1 MRCRCSLHVLLVL
14 LSFFALTGVA
24 EASSGVLVG
33 NSSIS
38 GSTYSQGTE
47 WAQAFEFTAAAS
59 GPAASASVYVDSG
72 SSATSL
78 VAGLYNT
85 AWGHPSQLLAY
96 GRLSSPKPGAWNTIN
111 LSSSPSVSS
120 SQTYWIAVLATGGA
134 LTLSDSSG
142 SWHCSEYPS
151 QTNLTS
157 LPANW
162 PSGSGSSACSL
173 SAYVSSSAPSSPS
186 SPVSAP
192 SSTSSPAIRGTA
204 QEGDTLTTSN
214 GSWSGSP
221 TSYAYQWEDCNTSGG
236 TCVSISG
243 ATGST
248 YTLAASDV
256 GSTIRSVVM
265 ATNAGGSSSAS
276 SAATSTVSMSGPS
289 NTTAPAVSG
298 QTVQGD
304 TLSTSNGGWS
314 GSPTAYGYQWQDCN
328 SSGGSCVGISGATGS
343 SYTLTS
349 SDVGSTIRSAVTATN
364 AGGSSSASSAATSPV
379 SMSGPSNTTAPAI
392 SGTAQEGR
400 TLSTSN
406 GGWSG
411 SPSGFAYG
419 WEDCG
424 SSGGGCVGISGA
436 SGSSYTLTGSDV
448 GSTIRSVV
456 TATNEGGSSASSSAA
471 TSVVGVSAPS
481 STSVPVVTGQAV
493 QGQTLSTSNGGWSGS
508 PSGFGYQWEDC
519 NSSGAGCV
527 GISGATGSSY
537 TLAGSDVGST
547 IRSVVTAT
555 NAGGSSSAS
564 SAATASVAAAGGGG
578 PAPVNTVAP
587 YFCGVSSGEAANG
600 GGVGGCSAVTGDAVQ
615 GQTLTVGTGAWTN
628 SPSSFGY
635 QWEDCA
641 TADGQPP
648 TTGSCSP
655 IAGATSS
662 SYTVKASD
670 VGKALVPIVTASNG
684 SSAST
689 TVSGSCDAGSTTYV
703 SSSGGSVSADPSIGA
718 GCSPISAVA
727 GTTTGTGSGAMEY
740 CTNAPVTCGLADP
753 LSGNAGVPPGTTLS
767 SGSIPGSC
775 SGTYKDLY
783 ITTSITLSSGTCTI
797 EDSRIVGSSGLAG
810 GQVVTVE
817 GATVTFLHDDMSG
830 YYSGASSA
838 TTGTGEAANVSAQC
852 SYTSSGSGGSAAYAV
867 VSPGSSGFTANNSYA
882 HCAEEPINGPTTLE
896 TTYGISDEQWSG
908 THNEAIYS
916 PGGVG
921 YTFEND
927 VILNPWSQTAGL
939 FTDCKR
945 DGPPNGAMVTNN
957 LAATYGSNGALG
969 VQDGTNSSCDNTT
982 PSNITVDNNRYSH
995 IYNTS
1000 MPCGYANGTG
1010 VTYTGNITDDTDTSM
1025 GTKCG

>member
-1 MRCRCSLHVLLVL
+1 M
-14 LSFFALTGVA
+14 
-24 EASSGVLVG
+24 
-33 NSSIS
+33 
-38 GSTYSQGTE
+38 
-47 WAQAFEFTAAAS
+47 
-59 GPAASASVYVDSG
+59 
-72 SSATSL
+72 
-78 VAGLYNT
+78 
-85 AWGHPSQLLAY
+85 
-96 GRLSSPKPGAWNTIN
+96 
-111 LSSSPSVSS
+111 
-120 SQTYWIAVLATGGA
+120 
-134 LTLSDSSG
+134 
-142 SWHCSEYPS
+142 
-151 QTNLTS
+151 
-157 LPANW
+157 
-162 PSGSGSSACSL
+162 
-173 SAYVSSSAPSSPS
+173 
-186 SPVSAP
+186 
-192 SSTSSPAIRGTA
+192 
-204 QEGDTLTTSN
+204 
-214 GSWSGSP
+214 
-221 TSYAYQWEDCNTSGG
+221 
-236 TCVSISG
+236 
-243 ATGST
+243 
-248 YTLAASDV
+248 
-256 GSTIRSVVM
+256 
-265 ATNAGGSSSAS
+265 
-276 SAATSTVSMSGPS
+276 
-289 NTTAPAVSG
+289 
-298 QTVQGD
+298 
-304 TLSTSNGGWS
+304 
-314 GSPTAYGYQWQDCN
+314 
-328 SSGGSCVGISGATGS
+328 
-343 SYTLTS
+343 
-349 SDVGSTIRSAVTATN
+349 TATN
-364 AGGSSSASSAATSPV
+364 AGGSSSASSAATAVV

-400 TLSTSN
+400 TLSTSS

-411 SPSGFAYG
+411 SPTAYG
-419 WEDCG
+419 YQWEDCN

-436 SGSSYTLTGSDV
+436 TGSSYTLTSGDV

-456 TATNEGGSSASSSAA
+456 TATNAGGSSSASSAA

-481 STSVPVVTGQAV
+481 STSVPVVSGQAV

-537 TLAGSDVGST
+537 TLASGDVGST

-587 YFCGVSSGEAANG
+587 YFCGVSSGEGANG

-662 SYTVKASD
+662 SYAVKASD

-684 SSAST
+684 SFAST
-689 TVSGSCDAGSTTYV
+689 TVSGSCDVGSTTYV
-703 SSSGGSVSADPSIGA
+703 SSSGGSVSSDPSIGA

-727 GTTTGTGSGAMEY
+727 GTTTGTGSGAMDY
-740 CTNAPVTCGLADP
+740 CTNSPVTCGLADP
-753 LSGNAGVPPGTTLS
+753 LSGNAGVPPGTALS
-767 SGSIPGSC
+767 AGSIPGSC

-896 TTYGISDEQWSG
+896 MTYGISDEQWSG

-945 DGPPNGAMVTNN
+945 DGPPNGATVTNN